1 MKLFV
6 ASAVALAAALFANK
20 ERNGTSLSPALSR

>member
-6 ASAVALAAALFANK
+6 ASAVALAAVLFANK
-20 ERNGTSLSPALSR
+20 ERNSTSFTPALLR